1 MIRDSLIT
9 DSRNFRFFNEGPGML
24 GPGPNC
30 AGNCSI
36 LEARIGESLWPTSND
51 LQSDWTSKIPK
62 NKYRYLF
69 FVIFYFF
76 SDSVIQNHQK
86 LEKHHLFDFLHFET
100 CSFNEILFIFV
111 TSLSDSSS
119 KNHHNFAV
127 LEVQKFSSGQF
138 SVPYGE
144 LLRQPSG
151 KRGVFRRIPFKW
163 IFMVFCIR
171 VNNRKHIY
179 ALIPAHLS
187 VPFKSFIYDVG
198 VFEGLVGSATCF
210 YFILNEI

>member
-9 DSRNFRFFNEGPGML
+9 DSRDFRFFNAGPGML
-24 GPGPNC
+24 GPCPNS
-30 AGNCSI
+30 AGNCWI

-69 FVIFYFF
+69 FVIFDF
-76 SDSVIQNHQK
+76 SCDSVIQNHQK

-127 LEVQKFSSGQF
+127 QCWKCRNSQVASFQCRMGNYWDNHREGMAFF
-138 SVPYGE
+138 DE
-144 LLRQPSG
+144 LHLNEYLWCFVFVWT
-151 KRGVFRRIPFKW
+151 KRN
-163 IFMVFCIR
+163 IFMR
-171 VNNRKHIY
+171 SSL
-179 ALIPAHLS
+179 LI
-187 VPFKSFIYDVG
+187 
-198 VFEGLVGSATCF
+198 
-210 YFILNEI
+210 